1 MRNQNKTFQMIE
13 VTGRKC
19 SPNIQKDVKTSVMY
33 SVVGTDK
40 LKNGTPVVIVNSRT
54 RKGKTIRI
62 NAERF
67 SWKDVSL
74 EERVEQK
81 FKDDCRKTT
90 EQLHNNFTL
99 QEHVRIAIIPCILS
113 NIAFRYGDM
122 VRKTSA
128 ERKISI
134 LKKLSRA
141 YDTLKEAYMKELAL
155 DLDRAH
161 IKNIDDQAS
170 IFMKTYA
177 NDFQILWFSVH
188 SEFIKK
194 MPDYPHSDMRSDAIC
209 GMMIID
215 LLKEMIKDFDK
226 LIQERIKGA
235 SKTIFNPK
243 MEALRSILDA
253 YAGEV
258 GKFDFYDYNCQLSLK
273 VIKNKILQIEFNV
286 E

>member
-1 MRNQNKTFQMIE
+1 MQDNTFKMIE
-13 VTGRKC
+13 VTERKC
-19 SPNIQKDVKTSVMY
+19 SPNIQKDIKKGVMY
-33 SVVGTDK
+33 SVVGKDK
-40 LKNGTPVVIVNSRT
+40 LRNGTPVVIVNSRT
-54 RKGKTIRI
+54 RKGKTVRI

-67 SWKDVSL
+67 DWKEVSL
-74 EERVEQK
+74 EECVEKK
-81 FKDDCRKTT
+81 FKDDCRRKT
-90 EQLHNNFTL
+90 EQLHNNLTD
-99 QEHVRIAIIPCILS
+99 QEHVRIAIIPCVLS

-141 YDTLKEAYMKELAL
+141 YDTLKGAYMKELTL

-161 IKNIDDQAS
+161 INNIDDQAS
-170 IFMKTYA
+170 IFMNTYA

-188 SEFIKK
+188 NEFVKK
-194 MPDYPHSDMRSDAIC
+194 MPDSPHSDMRSYAIC

-215 LLKEMIKDFDK
+215 LLKEIIKDFDK

-235 SKTIFNPK
+235 SKTVFNPM

-258 GKFDFYDYNCQLSLK
+258 GKFDFNDYNCQLSLK

>member
-1 MRNQNKTFQMIE
+1 MQDNTFKMIE
-13 VTGRKC
+13 VTERKC
-19 SPNIQKDVKTSVMY
+19 SPNIQKDIKKGVMY
-33 SVVGTDK
+33 SVVGKDK
-40 LKNGTPVVIVNSRT
+40 LRNGTPVVIVNSRT
-54 RKGKTIRI
+54 RKGKTVRI

-67 SWKDVSL
+67 DWKEVSL
-74 EERVEQK
+74 EECVEQK
-81 FKDDCRKTT
+81 FKDDCRRTT
-90 EQLHNNFTL
+90 EQLHNNFTD
-99 QEHVRIAIIPCILS
+99 QEHVRIAIIPCVLS

-141 YDTLKEAYMKELAL
+141 YDTLKEAYMKELTL

-161 IKNIDDQAS
+161 INNIDDQAS
-170 IFMKTYA
+170 IFMNTYA
-177 NDFQILWFSVH
+177 NDFQILWVSVH
-188 SEFIKK
+188 NEFVKK
-194 MPDYPHSDMRSDAIC
+194 MPDSPHSDMRSYAIC

-215 LLKEMIKDFDK
+215 LLKEIIKDFDK

-235 SKTIFNPK
+235 SKTVFNPM

-258 GKFDFYDYNCQLSLK
+258 GKFDFNDYNCQLSLK

>member
-1 MRNQNKTFQMIE
+1 MIE
-13 VTGRKC
+13 VTERKC
-19 SPNIQKDVKTSVMY
+19 SPNIQKDIKKGVMY
-33 SVVGTDK
+33 SVVGKDK
-40 LKNGTPVVIVNSRT
+40 LRNGTPVVIVNSRT
-54 RKGKTIRI
+54 RKGKTVRI

-67 SWKDVSL
+67 DWKEVSL
-74 EERVEQK
+74 EECVEQK
-81 FKDDCRKTT
+81 FKDDCRRKT
-90 EQLHNNFTL
+90 EQLHNNLTD
-99 QEHVRIAIIPCILS
+99 QEHVRIAIIPCVLS

-141 YDTLKEAYMKELAL
+141 YDTLKGAYMKELTL

-161 IKNIDDQAS
+161 INNIDDQAS
-170 IFMKTYA
+170 IFMNTYA

-188 SEFIKK
+188 NEFVKK
-194 MPDYPHSDMRSDAIC
+194 MPDSPHSDMRSYAIC

-215 LLKEMIKDFDK
+215 LLKEIIKDFDK

-235 SKTIFNPK
+235 SKTVFNPM

-258 GKFDFYDYNCQLSLK
+258 GKFDFNDYNCQLSLK

>member
-19 SPNIQKDVKTSVMY
+19 SQNIQKDVKIGVMY

-90 EQLHNNFTL
+90 EQLNNKFTL
-99 QEHVRIAIIPCILS
+99 QEHVKIAIIPCILS
-113 NIAFRYGDM
+113 NIAFRYGGM

-194 MPDYPHSDMRSDAIC
+194 MPEYPHSDMRSDAIC

>member
-1 MRNQNKTFQMIE
+1 MMQDNTFKMIE
-13 VTGRKC
+13 VTERKC
-19 SPNIQKDVKTSVMY
+19 SPNIQKDIKKGVMY
-33 SVVGTDK
+33 SVVGKDK
-40 LKNGTPVVIVNSRT
+40 LRNGTPVVIVNSRT
-54 RKGKTIRI
+54 RKGKTVRI

-67 SWKDVSL
+67 DWKEVSL
-74 EERVEQK
+74 EECVEQK
-81 FKDDCRKTT
+81 FKDDCRRKT
-90 EQLHNNFTL
+90 EQLHNNLTD
-99 QEHVRIAIIPCILS
+99 QEHVRIAIIPCVLS

-141 YDTLKEAYMKELAL
+141 YDTLKGAYMKELTL

-161 IKNIDDQAS
+161 INNIDDQAS
-170 IFMKTYA
+170 IFMNTYA

-188 SEFIKK
+188 NEFVKK
-194 MPDYPHSDMRSDAIC
+194 MPDSPHSDMRSYAIC

-215 LLKEMIKDFDK
+215 LLKEIIKDFDK

-235 SKTIFNPK
+235 SKTVFNPM

-258 GKFDFYDYNCQLSLK
+258 GKFDFNDYNCQLSLK

>member
-1 MRNQNKTFQMIE
+1 
-13 VTGRKC
+13 
-19 SPNIQKDVKTSVMY
+19 
-33 SVVGTDK
+33 
-40 LKNGTPVVIVNSRT
+40 
-54 RKGKTIRI
+54 
-62 NAERF
+62 
-67 SWKDVSL
+67 
-74 EERVEQK
+74 
-81 FKDDCRKTT
+81 
-90 EQLHNNFTL
+90 
-99 QEHVRIAIIPCILS
+99 
-113 NIAFRYGDM
+113 M

-194 MPDYPHSDMRSDAIC
+194 MPEYPHSDMRSDAIC